1 MFVFGYH
8 PGGNGSHGAAMLEYD
23 QRVVRKASCHT
34 CKSVEDAISWF
45 EGLSVLPAAIGVD
58 TLTCW
63 STGASGWRPAD
74 VWLRQR
80 YPEAR
85 ASVAS
90 PNSIYGS
97 MSLGGMSLLLALR
110 SMFPSIIITE
120 THPKVLYRALSGRK
134 YDFVA
139 DGSAMLE
146 LLSRS
151 YGVSARCGNDHEWD
165 ALISAVVAFHAAS
178 GSWHRDLHQLA
189 CARGSR
195 LVKPCGD
202 TSYFWPE

>member
-1 MFVFGYH
+1 MFVLGYD
-8 PGGNGSHGAAMLEYD
+8 PGGNGSHGVAMLAYE
-23 QRVVRKASCHT
+23 RGAVRQARCHT
-34 CKSVEDAISWF
+34 CRSVEDAIAWF

-63 STGASGWRPAD
+63 SSGTSGWRPAD
-74 VWLRQR
+74 IWLRQR

-85 ASVAS
+85 ASIAS

-97 MSLGGMSLLLALR
+97 MSVGGMTLLLTLK
-110 SMFPSIIITE
+110 SVFPDILITE
-120 THPKVLYRALSGRK
+120 THPKVLYKALSGRR

-139 DGSAMLE
+139 DRPAMLE

-151 YGVSARCGNDHEWD
+151 YGVSAHCKNDHEWD
-165 ALISAVVAFHAAS
+165 ALISAVVAFHASS
-178 GSWHRDLHQLA
+178 GVWSRDLHQLDVA
-189 CARGSR
+189 EGSR
-195 LVKPCGD
+195 LIKPCGE

>member
-1 MFVFGYH
+1 
-8 PGGNGSHGAAMLEYD
+8 MLEYD
-23 QRVVRKASCHT
+23 QRVVRQASCHT
-34 CKSVEDAISWF
+34 CKSVEDAIGWF
-45 EGLSVLPAAIGVD
+45 EGLSVRPASIGVD

-63 STGASGWRPAD
+63 STGVSGWRPAD
-74 VWLRQR
+74 IWLRRQ

-85 ASVAS
+85 ASIAS

-97 MSLGGMSLLLALR
+97 MSLGGMTLLLALR
-110 SMFPSIIITE
+110 SIFPNIIVTE
-120 THPKVLYRALSGRK
+120 THPKVLYKVLSGRK

-139 DGSAMLE
+139 NKPAMLE

-151 YGVSARCGNDHEWD
+151 YGVSADCGNDHEWD

-178 GSWHRDLHQLA
+178 GSWARDLHQIDVD
-189 CARGSR
+189 RGSR